1 MFCVT
6 ADYPATWYD
15 ARVYILSDLHIGDA
29 NADVQVIKDRI
40 QRIADDPRGLCVL
53 NGDLLNTA
61 VRNSVSD
68 IYTEVIPPME
78 QINLAVG
85 LLKPI
90 AKRIIAADTG
100 NHENRVY
107 RTDGL
112 DMMRLV
118 CRELGVEHRYAP
130 EGVLCFLRF
139 GNKTAGERSNGR
151 KTQSYVYSIYA
162 THGTGGGRKE
172 GAKAIRLA
180 EMASI
185 VDADCYIHSHSHM
198 PMIMKQAFFRV
209 DVQNKKVAQ
218 VDKLFVNDAAAIS
231 YGGYGQAGEFKPSSK
246 QSPVIHLS
254 GDCKF
259 MEAIL

>member
-1 MFCVT
+1 MYCVT
-6 ADYPATWYD
+6 ADYPTSWQD
-15 ARVYILSDLHIGDA
+15 ARIYILSDLHIGDA
-29 NADVQVIKDRI
+29 NTDMDEIHARV
-40 QRIADDPRGLCVL
+40 QRIADDERGLCVL
-53 NGDLLNTA
+53 NSDLLNTA
-61 VRNSVSD
+61 VRKSVSD
-68 IYTEVIPPME
+68 IYMEIVPPME
-78 QINLAVG
+78 QIKMAVE

-90 AKRIIAADTG
+90 KGRIIAADTG

-107 RTDGL
+107 RTDGV

-139 GNKTAGERSNGR
+139 GDKAPGARSGGR
-151 KTQSYVYSIYA
+151 KKQPYIYTIYA

-180 EMASI
+180 DMASI

-198 PMIMKQAFFRV
+198 PMIMKQSFFRV
-209 DVQNKKVAQ
+209 DIQNQKAAPT
-218 VDKLFVNDAAAIS
+218 DKLFVNDASAMS
-231 YGGYGQAGEFKPSSK
+231 YGGYGQAGEFKPASK

-254 GDCKF
+254 GDRKF
-259 MEAIL
+259 MKATL